1 MLNYSIMSLDE
12 EHIDQFC
19 ADIEYQVKNKIATMP
34 LFCMT
39 LTPEGNPAIDKADL
53 LCAVYEKYKAKLDA
67 AGIPSGALIQAS
79 MGHGWKLNQPSAF
92 QKYTN
97 LTDGVTPEV
106 CCPLDKGFRRYI
118 RNSAKRIA
126 QTRPDHI
133 MLDDDFR
140 LLLRNGKGCACP
152 LHMAEFNRQAGTSL
166 TREELYTA
174 ICKKDGEASRYKEIF
189 IKTQVDSLIDCA
201 KEIRAGIDEVDPKIH
216 GSYCMCRNEGA
227 YEIAEIMAGE
237 GNPVTLRINN
247 AVYCQSDRRF
257 LTTLMQ
263 RMALETAS
271 LTKMPDVL
279 LAETDTC
286 PQNRYSTSA
295 ATLHSHFSLSILQG
309 AMGAKHWI
317 TRLSVY
323 EPKSGSAYRKKLE
336 KYSGFYE
343 ELAKISEGVEWMG
356 CRQSLPTTPF
366 FPFTPDVTEPQ
377 NDNGWGAH
385 VLDRMGL
392 PIYFEGGCD
401 GTGACFFDRK
411 RDAGFS
417 NDELL
422 EFFKGN
428 VVLDAPAA
436 MRFIERGFGKYLGVD
451 VKPYPESARPASG
464 ELLGAA
470 SSSKALPHLHELI
483 PLSKNV
489 KIYSEVYHL
498 RDGVYKDILFPGVT
512 SYKNEL
518 GGTTVVFSGSA
529 NFNHSLVHAFG
540 WLNESRKRQIVNI
553 LNDLGEL
560 PVYYPDD
567 AEVLL
572 KAGKT
577 KDGKLLCAAVDVS
590 LDPIE
595 EFPFVTD
602 FEVKSVK
609 RLCPDGSYEELS
621 FTKNGN
627 HYTTSATANVF
638 DPLVL
643 IIESK
648 PPVQPVGCTAPRRG
662 KYRLNP

>member
-1 MLNYSIMSLDE
+1 MLNYTIMSLNQ
-12 EHIDQFC
+12 EHIEEIC
-19 ADIEYQVKNKIATMP
+19 LDIEYQVKNKIATMP

-39 LTPEGNPAIDKADL
+39 LTPEGNPTIDKAGL
-53 LCAVYEKYKAKLDA
+53 LCEVYDKYKKRLDEM
-67 AGIPSGALIQAS
+67 GVPSGALIQAS
-79 MGHGWKLNQPSAF
+79 IGHGWKLNEPSAF

-97 LTDGVTPEV
+97 LTDGITPEV
-106 CCPLDKGFRRYI
+106 CCPLDKGFKRYI

-126 QTRPDHI
+126 ESRPDHI

-140 LLLRNGKGCACP
+140 LLLRKGKGCACP
-152 LHMAEFNRQAGTSL
+152 LHMAEFNRLAGKEF
-166 TREELYTA
+166 TRDELYST
-174 ICKKDGEASRYKEIF
+174 ICKNDEEARKYKKLF
-189 IKTQVDSLIDCA
+189 IKTQVDSLVECA

-237 GNPVTLRINN
+237 GNPITLRINN
-247 AVYCQSDRRF
+247 AVYCQGDRRF

-317 TRLSVY
+317 TRLGEH
-323 EPKSGSAYRKKLE
+323 EPKSGLAYRKKLA
-336 KYSGFYE
+336 KYSKFYD
-343 ELAKISEGVEWMG
+343 ELAKISQGVKWMG
-356 CRQSLPTTPF
+356 CRQSLPTTQF
-366 FPFTPDVTEPQ
+366 FPFTPDETEPQ

-417 NDELL
+417 NEELL
-422 EFFKGN
+422 EFFKGK

-451 VKPYPESARPASG
+451 VRPYPENARPASG

-470 SSSKALPHLHELI
+470 GASKALPHLHELI
-483 PLSKNV
+483 PLSKDV
-489 KIYSEVYHL
+489 KICSEVYHL
-498 RDGVYKDILFPGVT
+498 RDGIYKDILFPGVT

-553 LNDLGEL
+553 LSDLGEL
-560 PVYYPDD
+560 PIYYPDD

-572 KAGKT
+572 KAGQT
-577 KDGKLLCAAVDVS
+577 KDGKLLCAVVDVS

-595 EFPFVTD
+595 EFPLVIKR
-602 FEVKSVK
+602 EVSSVK
-609 RLCPDGSYEELS
+609 KLMANGEYEKVDFTRNGDTYTLS
-621 FTKNGN
+621 V
-627 HYTTSATANVF
+627 TANVF
-638 DPLVL
+638 DPLIL
-643 IIESK
+643 IIE
-648 PPVQPVGCTAPRRG
+648 
-662 KYRLNP
+662 